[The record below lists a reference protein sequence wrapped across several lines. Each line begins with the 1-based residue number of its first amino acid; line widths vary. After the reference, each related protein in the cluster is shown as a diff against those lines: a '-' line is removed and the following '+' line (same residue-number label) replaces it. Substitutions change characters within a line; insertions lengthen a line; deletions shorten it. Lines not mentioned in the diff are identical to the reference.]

1 MGCSKSTEADAQL
14 RAENYET
21 RMLELTGIDPT
32 YFGRYYT
39 TIDIDGEEFKVRTIT
54 FGDGKDFSL
63 TSDRKP
69 TLLLVHGYLMAG
81 ICFFKMIRQ
90 LAVHYRLVIID
101 FGSFGLSDRRQEC
114 PVLKEDSDTC
124 EKWIIDYWK

>member
-101 FGSFGLSDRRQEC
+101 FGSFGLSDRR
-114 PVLKEDSDTC
+114 
-124 EKWIIDYWK
+124 